1 MSDVAKV
8 FKNGRSQ
15 AIRLPKEFRVDTTEV
30 YIEKMGDS
38 LIITPKRQSRWDS
51 MRKALEDMEEFELE
65 RNQPIMQER
74 DLF

>member
-30 YIEKMGDS
+30 YIEKIGDS

-51 MRKALEDMEEFELE
+51 MRKALEDMEDFEIE
-65 RNQPIMQER
+65 RNQPAVQER
-74 DLF
+74 ELF